1 LSDNLAVALSPMLL
15 ALAMV
20 TAVGVVAWRRRR

>member
-1 LSDNLAVALSPMLL
+1 MTALTVALSPMLL

-20 TAVGVVAWRRRR
+20 TAVGMVAWRRRR